1 MTDRVVVLDDFIPAE
16 ELSDSLAA
24 AGISA
29 DVVHQSEFPSGPGV
43 IALLVGPE
51 NTGLQP
57 RHLSDLPDLRLLSA
71 TSAGYDHLPVS
82 AAHERGLWVTRA
94 VDYCT
99 EEVADHALALTLG
112 LLRSTHALDRSVHAG
127 GWDVTAAPPR
137 RIAGTV
143 LGLYGF
149 GRIAAAFA
157 LRARALGMTVL
168 VSGRGLGDR
177 AGELTAAGIEVVGF
191 EELLR
196 RSDVLSL
203 HVPLTSETRGLI
215 DERALAAMKR
225 GGYLVNV
232 SRGGLVDH
240 DALGAALR
248 SGQLAGAAVDVL
260 PNEPPA
266 QDDPILQ
273 IPNLVITPHAAWYS
287 PQVARTLAQ
296 QSARNVAAVL
306 TGTSPVGV
314 VAAPGM

>member
-1 MTDRVVVLDDFIPAE
+1 MTDRVVVLDDFIPADV
-16 ELSDSLAA
+16 LSDSLVA

-29 DVVHQSEFPSGPGV
+29 EVVHQSEFPSGPGV
-43 IALLVGPE
+43 VALLVGPE
-51 NTGLQP
+51 NTGLEP
-57 RHLSDLPDLRLLSA
+57 RHLSALPDLRLLSA

-99 EEVADHALALTLG
+99 EEVADHAFALTLG
-112 LLRSTHALDRSVHAG
+112 LIRSTHTLDGSVRAG
-127 GWDVTAAPPR
+127 EWDVTAAVPR

-149 GRIAAAFA
+149 GRIAGAFV
-157 LRARALGMTVL
+157 LRARAVGMTVL

-177 AGELTAAGIEVVGF
+177 AAELAAEGIEVVGF

-203 HVPLTSETRGLI
+203 HVPLTPETRGLI
-215 DERALAAMKR
+215 DERALATMRR

-248 SGQLAGAAVDVL
+248 SGHLAGAAVDVL

-287 PQVARTLAQ
+287 PQVARTLAE

-306 TGTSPVGV
+306 TGESPVGV
-314 VAAPGM
+314 VAPPGM

>member
-16 ELSDSLAA
+16 VLSDSLAA

-29 DVVHQSEFPSGPGV
+29 EVIHQSEFPSGPGV
-43 IALLVGPE
+43 VALLVGPE
-51 NTGLQP
+51 NTGLES
-57 RHLSDLPDLRLLSA
+57 RHLSELPDLRLLSA

-99 EEVADHALALTLG
+99 EEVADHAFALTLG
-112 LLRSTHALDRSVHAG
+112 LIRSTHTLDGSVRAG
-127 GWDVTAAPPR
+127 EWDVTAAVPR

-149 GRIAAAFA
+149 GRIARAFA
-157 LRARALGMTVL
+157 LRARAVGMTVL

-177 AGELTAAGIEVVGF
+177 ADELAADGIEVVGF

-196 RSDVLSL
+196 RSDVLSP
-203 HVPLTSETRGLI
+203 HVPLTPETRGLI
-215 DERALAAMKR
+215 DERALTTMR
-225 GGYLVNV
+225 PGGYLVNV
-232 SRGGLVDH
+232 SRGDLVDH

-248 SGQLAGAAVDVL
+248 SGHLAGAAVDVL

-287 PQVARTLAQ
+287 PQVARTLAE

-306 TGTSPVGV
+306 TGASPVGV
-314 VAAPGM
+314 VAPPGM

>member
-1 MTDRVVVLDDFIPAE
+1 MTDRVVVLDDFIPTR
-16 ELSDSLAA
+16 ELSDSLATE
-24 AGISA
+24 GISVE
-29 DVVHQSEFPSGPGV
+29 VVHQSEFPSGPGV
-43 IALLVGPE
+43 VALLVGPE
-51 NTGLQP
+51 NTGLEP
-57 RHLSDLPDLRLLSA
+57 RHLSGLPDLRLLSA

-112 LLRSTHALDRSVHAG
+112 LLRSTHVLDRSVHAG

-149 GRIAAAFA
+149 GRIAGAFA
-157 LRARALGMTVL
+157 RRARAVGMTVL
-168 VSGRGLGDR
+168 VSGRRLAER
-177 AGELTAAGIEVVGF
+177 SGELAAEGLEVVGF
-191 EELLR
+191 DELLR

-203 HVPLTSETRGLI
+203 HIPLTSETRGLI
-215 DERALAAMKR
+215 GERALSAMTR
-225 GGYLVNV
+225 GAYLVNV

-240 DALGAALR
+240 DALADALR

-266 QDDPILQ
+266 QDDPALQ
-273 IPNLVITPHAAWYS
+273 IPNLVITPHAGWYS
-287 PQVARTLAQ
+287 PQVAQTLAR
-296 QSARNVAAVL
+296 QSAHNVAAVL
-306 TGTSPVGV
+306 RGASPAGV

>member
-16 ELSDSLAA
+16 VLSDSLAA

-29 DVVHQSEFPSGPGV
+29 EVIHQSEFPSGPGV
-43 IALLVGPE
+43 VALLVGPE
-51 NTGLQP
+51 NTGLES
-57 RHLSDLPDLRLLSA
+57 RHLSELPDLRLLSA

-99 EEVADHALALTLG
+99 EEVADHAFALTLG
-112 LLRSTHALDRSVHAG
+112 LIRSTHTLDGSVRAG
-127 GWDVTAAPPR
+127 EWDVTAAVPR

-149 GRIAAAFA
+149 GRIAGAFA
-157 LRARALGMTVL
+157 LRARAVGMTVL

-177 AGELTAAGIEVVGF
+177 ADELAADGIEVVGF

-196 RSDVLSL
+196 RTDVLSP
-203 HVPLTSETRGLI
+203 HVPLTPETRGLI
-215 DERALAAMKR
+215 DERALTTMR
-225 GGYLVNV
+225 PGGYLVNV

-248 SGQLAGAAVDVL
+248 SGHLAGAAVDVL

-273 IPNLVITPHAAWYS
+273 IPNLVITPHAAWHS
-287 PQVARTLAQ
+287 PQVARTLAE

-306 TGTSPVGV
+306 TGASPVGV
-314 VAAPGM
+314 VAPPGM

>member
-1 MTDRVVVLDDFIPAE
+1 MTDRVVVLDDFIPSR
-16 ELSDSLAA
+16 ELSDSLATE
-24 AGISA
+24 GISVE
-29 DVVHQSEFPSGPGV
+29 VVHQSEIPCGPGI

-51 NTGLQP
+51 ITGLEP

-71 TSAGYDHLPVS
+71 TSAGYDHLPMP
-82 AAHERGLWVTRA
+82 AARERGLWVTRA

-99 EEVADHALALTLG
+99 EEVADHALSLTLG
-112 LLRSTHALDRSVHAG
+112 LLRSTHTLDRSVHAG

-157 LRARALGMTVL
+157 VRARAVGMTVL
-168 VSGRGLGDR
+168 VSGRGLSDR
-177 AGELTAAGIEVVGF
+177 AEELAAEGVEVVGF
-191 EELLR
+191 EDLLR

-215 DERALAAMKR
+215 DERALSAMTR
-225 GGYLVNV
+225 GAYLVNV

-248 SGQLAGAAVDVL
+248 AGHLAGAAVDVL

-266 QDDPILQ
+266 QDDPALQ

-287 PQVARTLAQ
+287 PQVAHTLAR
-296 QSARNVAAVL
+296 QSAHNVAAVL

>member
-1 MTDRVVVLDDFIPAE
+1 MTDRVIVLDDFIPIRD
-16 ELSDSLAA
+16 LSDSLATE
-24 AGISA
+24 GISVE
-29 DVVHQSEFPSGPGV
+29 VVHQSEIPSGPGV
-43 IALLVGPE
+43 VALLVGPE
-51 NTGLQP
+51 IAGLAP
-57 RHLSDLPDLRLLSA
+57 HHLSDLPDLRLLSA

-112 LLRSTHALDRSVHAG
+112 LLRSTHVLDRSVHAG
-127 GWDVTAAPPR
+127 EWDVTAAPPR

-149 GRIAAAFA
+149 GRIADAFA
-157 LRARALGMTVL
+157 RRARALEMTVL

-177 AGELTAAGIEVVGF
+177 AEELAAEGIEVVGF
-191 EELLR
+191 EDLLR

-215 DERALAAMKR
+215 DERALSAMTR
-225 GGYLVNV
+225 GAYLVNV

-240 DALGAALR
+240 DALATALR
-248 SGQLAGAAVDVL
+248 TGQLAGAAVDVL

-266 QDDPILQ
+266 QDDPALQ
-273 IPNLVITPHAAWYS
+273 IPNLVITPHAGWYS
-287 PQVARTLAQ
+287 PQVAQRLAR
-296 QSARNVAAVL
+296 QSAHNVAAVL
-306 TGTSPVGV
+306 RGASPVGV